1 VSGPWPPGERAV
13 NGRGKLRLDPS
24 SHRPSPRR
32 FSILV
37 CVEKLLVVV
46 GVVAV
51 VAIVFAVRELR
62 AADRARRSAEDG
74 DRAIGTLRRRM
85 DELDEDRRATETVL
99 SSMEEGVVL
108 VGSVGGIR
116 LINAAAERHLQ
127 TRPTTL
133 ARLQPAAFQDAVRKA
148 AAGRSVVAVEI
159 ETGKPSRWLRA
170 SAIPVDEDGTVLLVV
185 RDVTEARRLE
195 AVRRDLV
202 ANASHELKT
211 PAASIQAAAETI
223 RTVVR
228 DDPAAIPLFAEQLER
243 EAVRLSRIVT
253 DLLDLSRLEAGSDL
267 DEEVSLGQLVKEE
280 RERIEQAATEGRIA
294 LSIRDEPAPSV
305 RGSARDLSLLIRNL
319 LDNAVRYTKPGGRVD
334 VSLERHGDEVVL
346 SVADSGV
353 GIPTRDLPRI
363 FERFYRVDRAR
374 SRETGGT
381 GLGLSIVRHVVENHG
396 GTVSVTSE
404 LGRGTCFVVRLPA
417 APA

>member
-1 VSGPWPPGERAV
+1 
-13 NGRGKLRLDPS
+13 
-24 SHRPSPRR
+24 
-32 FSILV
+32 
-37 CVEKLLVVV
+37 VEKLLAVV

-51 VAIVFAVRELR
+51 VAIVFVARQLR
-62 AADRARRSAEDG
+62 AADRARRSAEER
-74 DRAIGTLRRRM
+74 DRTISSLQRRLE
-85 DELDEDRRATETVL
+85 ELNEDRRATETVL

-133 ARLQPAAFQDAVRKA
+133 ARLQPVAFQDAVRKA
-148 AAGRSVVAVEI
+148 AAGRSSVIVEM
-159 ETGKPSRWLRA
+159 ETGNPSRWLRA

-223 RTVVR
+223 RTAVR
-228 DDPAAIPLFAEQLER
+228 DDPAAIPPFAEQLER
-243 EAVRLSRIVT
+243 EAVRLSRIVS

-267 DEEVSLGQLVKEE
+267 AEHVSLGRLLQEE
-280 RERIEQAATEGRIA
+280 RERLEQAATERRIA
-294 LSIRDEPAPSV
+294 LSVRDEPTPSV
-305 RGSARDLSLLIRNL
+305 WGSARDLSLLVRNL
-319 LDNAVRYTKPGGRVD
+319 VDNAIRYTRPGGRVD
-334 VSLERHGDEVVL
+334 VSLSGQGEEVVL
-346 SVADSGV
+346 SVADTGV
-353 GIPTRDLPRI
+353 GIPTRELPRI

-381 GLGLSIVRHVVENHG
+381 GLGLSIVKHVIENHG
-396 GTVSVTSE
+396 GTVNVTSE
-404 LGRGTCFVVRLPA
+404 LGRGTCFEVRLPA
-417 APA
+417 ATT